1 MSLHR
6 FLLLRFD
13 APLMSFGGIAVDEH
27 GVTQAFPA
35 LSMLTGLLANALGYD
50 HRDAIV
56 LQRLQERIRLGAR
69 RDRAGSHLIDF
80 QTVDLGQDFLSE
92 AWTTRDKPAR
102 RGGGTAKAGTHIRYR
117 HYWAD
122 AVFAV
127 ALTLN
132 PEAEDPNLDRTAQ
145 ALQEPER
152 PLFLGRKSCIPA
164 TSILAGEVEATSIL
178 DALLAIP
185 VSDRADKGD
194 LIAWWP
200 VLGESAPPK
209 DKGRQI
215 TVSDERD
222 WNNQIHVGRRFL
234 WEATL
239 TRSELKDGQ

>member
-1 MSLHR
+1 MSLRR

-13 APLMSFGGIAVDEH
+13 APLISFGGIAVDEH

-50 HRDAIV
+50 HRDAIP

-92 AWTTRDKPAR
+92 SWTTHDKPAR
-102 RGGGTAKAGTHIRYR
+102 RGGGTARTGTHIRYR

-122 AVFAV
+122 AVFSV

-132 PEAEDPNLDRTAQ
+132 PEAEDPSLDRIAR
-145 ALQEPER
+145 ALHEPER
-152 PLFLGRKSCIPA
+152 PLLLGRKPCIPA
-164 TSILAGEVEATSIL
+164 TPILPGEVEAAGIH

-185 VSDRADKGD
+185 IANRADKGD
-194 LIAWWP
+194 LTAWWP
-200 VLGESAPPK
+200 VFGEPSLPRN
-209 DKGRQI
+209 KGRQI

-222 WNNQIHVGRRFL
+222 WMNQIHVGRRLL

-239 TRSELKDGQ
+239 ARSELNDG